1 MKLLT
6 LVSIA
11 FALINTSIISANDTV
26 NDTPAFRAVQEFF
39 AGLATFDE
47 NRMRNTMTD
56 DFELLEMGEVWDTDK
71 LVNTVMPYKGM
82 IKRQNFFDL
91 ITYKHNGDSVWVS
104 YWNKAQKQTSKG
116 EKQDLWLES
125 AVIIKTDT
133 GWKMQMLHSTGITNT
148 DLPDD
153 IAFTEYP
160 HH

>member
-56 DFELLEMGEVWDTDK
+56 DFELLEMGEVWDADK

-116 EKQDLWLES
+116 AKQDLWLES
-125 AVIIKTDT
+125 AVIMKTDT